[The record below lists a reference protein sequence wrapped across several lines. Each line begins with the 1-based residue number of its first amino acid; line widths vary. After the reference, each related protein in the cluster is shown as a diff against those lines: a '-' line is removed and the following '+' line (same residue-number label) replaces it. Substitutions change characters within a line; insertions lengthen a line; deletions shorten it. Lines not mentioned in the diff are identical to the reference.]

1 MAEDFERI
9 PFPTHLLPPKVRA
22 MAEAVE
28 AYTTT
33 GHDMPGVIGAS
44 ALNCAIGGGVYVRT
58 KDGSQVT
65 PTTTFT
71 VVVGVSG
78 GGKSLVGKLLL
89 EAIEIDQQR
98 RQEEFRRD
106 SLPVMRA
113 RIMEIDDELKRLERE
128 GSRPRKGQ
136 ADDPDARRNRR
147 TELLGLKDQLEFALD
162 CPQMISEDLTVQVMV
177 RILNANKSRLILLST
192 DARETINN
200 IMGRYNNGKPDD
212 SLLLKAFSGESYNFS
227 RRGQGKVIE
236 SLNVNKMAVSSLLM
250 LQPDIAEEMVESEGL
265 QGSGYLQRTLFAW
278 TDNHPGRATLSKP
291 IPREVKEAYDQLI
304 TTLLRTYYWSDPRVY
319 FTLSTEAEE
328 AIKAYKEAKQIE
340 GGDGSHPM
348 WTFQTRDAELV
359 IRIAAGL
366 HAGLHEDKSHEVE
379 ISLETIRSAMQIMD
393 WYSRFRMMIAD
404 KMADKGGDKVMT
416 KLRDLAT
423 LFPNGFSCR
432 DAQRKRIAGMHKGK
446 DAVQAILDQKV
457 KDGVL
462 QPTEDDPPRYNFAL
476 R

>member
-1 MAEDFERI
+1 MPEDNERV

-44 ALNCAIGGGVYVRT
+44 ALNCAIGGGVYVTT

-359 IRIAAGL
+359 IRIAAGQ

-379 ISLETIRSAMQIMD
+379 ISLETIRAAMQIMD

-404 KMADKGGDKVMT
+404 KMADKGGDKVMS

-432 DAQRKRIAGMHKGK
+432 DAQRKRIAGMHK
-446 DAVQAILDQKV
+446 DAAAVQAILELKLKNGLLQLV
-457 KDGVL
+457 GDG
-462 QPTEDDPPRYNFAL
+462 PPRYKFAL